1 MILAVVLGA
10 GIMLVGV
17 VVGFIF
23 SMASLES
30 RKSNTVKKVQ
40 NIATIQPRQS
50 DEIFANMLNKI
61 DEKERDLMKEKLERA
76 LALLREHSGEI
87 PADVGDEIEELLQN
101 VISRMNP

>member
-30 RKSNTVKKVQ
+30 RKSNTVKKVK
-40 NIATIQPRQS
+40 NITPIHPRQS
-50 DEIFANMLNKI
+50 DEVFANLLNKI

-76 LALLREHSGEI
+76 LALLRENSGEI
-87 PADVGDEIEELLQN
+87 PEAVGDEIEELLQN
-101 VISRMNP
+101 VVNRMNP